1 MLLAARALQKGDD
14 GLKLA
19 VNGEAKSGSYSAQL
33 TGEALLAKPVTLAN
47 RSADPVSAVVTTIAA
62 PRQPPAAGG
71 EGFTIARSYYTLE
84 GEEVSVSEAA
94 QNERYVV
101 VLTVNETNDWP
112 SRILIQDLLPAGFEI
127 DNPSLVDSAQ
137 LTNFEWI
144 GDVQPAHTEFR
155 NDRFVAAFDRAK
167 GDAREITLAYVVRA
181 VTPGTYD
188 HPAAV
193 VEDMYRPQFSARTA
207 AGRMTVEPAR

>member
-1 MLLAARALQKGDD
+1 
-14 GLKLA
+14 
-19 VNGEAKSGSYSAQL
+19 
-33 TGEALLAKPVTLAN
+33 
-47 RSADPVSAVVTTIAA
+47 
-62 PRQPPAAGG
+62 
-71 EGFTIARSYYTLE
+71 
-84 GEEVSVSEAA
+84 
-94 QNERYVV
+94 V
-101 VLTVNETNDWP
+101 VLTVNEENDWP

-137 LTNFEWI
+137 LTNFDWI

-207 AGRMTVEPAR
+207 AGRMTVEQAR